1 MRARAPGLIRW
12 TSLFSAALAVLVL
25 AGCDCGGPLPT
36 GCNTSADCS
45 SGARCV
51 DRVCVAVQ
59 DTGSVDASRT
69 TVDAARDDAGSDAA
83 RPCESMTVCGSP
95 PSCCDVG
102 EECALGACLPACAG
116 GVRCGADLS
125 TCCGAEQA
133 CVSGACT
140 DLGVPCVDSFD
151 CPIGAFCEPLLGRCL
166 PQFEPVTCAID
177 PVFGPFE
184 ARVEWSAETATDAP
198 ECMHGISAPVVVDL
212 TGDGRSEVIAS
223 FACDD
228 DWQHGVLRAYG
239 GDGTPLWSVTSTSER
254 VNGRTGIAA
263 ADLDGDGRAEIVA
276 VLRPTL
282 GDRPVAFD
290 HDGTVLWRATQEDG
304 TTPLEVSFQNGAPTI
319 ADLDADGTPEVI
331 FGAVVVNGR
340 TGVRL
345 WQRDGGGA
353 EGTNSGYVG
362 GIAAVADLDGD
373 RVPEIVTGRR
383 AYRRDGT
390 AFWTSMAPDG
400 YPAIAQLDEDVPPEV
415 VLVASGSIYFL
426 DGLTGAIEWGPIAQ
440 PGGGR
445 GGPPT
450 VADFD
455 GDGRPEIG
463 VAGAASYSVY
473 DREEPDGVLWSR
485 TTQDVSSNA
494 TGSSVFDFEGDGAAE
509 VVYGDECNMRV
520 YRGSD
525 GEVLLQIPST
535 SATIHEYPLV
545 ADVDADGNSEIVI
558 VANDRTASLR
568 TQCRTGDPSWDGA
581 RRGVFVYGHRRDP
594 WMRTRRVWGQHTY
607 HVTDLLS
614 NGSVPTVEVDNWST
628 PGLNNYRQNVQGEGV
643 YNAPDLR
650 VIALEVL
657 LDGCPASVRLRA
669 RVSNEG
675 NLGAP
680 SSVPVAFY
688 AGSASMR
695 GALLGVGR
703 TTRPL
708 LPGQSEVVELADVS
722 LAGEPPYAFV
732 AYVDDDGAGGSV
744 VLECDEDDNAGGI
757 GDLDCDILL

>member
-1 MRARAPGLIRW
+1 MEPLRPAL
-12 TSLFSAALAVLVL
+12 TSRVVTLALAIAGLAA
-25 AGCDCGGPLPT
+25 AGCDCGAPPPT
-36 GCNTSADCS
+36 GCDTSSDCT
-45 SGARCV
+45 GGLRCV
-51 DRVCVAVQ
+51 DHTCVPREDGGAA
-59 DTGSVDASRT
+59 DTASPPIDAP
-69 TVDAARDDAGSDAA
+69 RDDVGSDAG

-95 PSCCDVG
+95 PVCCAVG
-102 EECALGACLPACAG
+102 EECALGACLPACAS
-116 GVRCGADLS
+116 GVRCGAELT

-140 DLGVPCVDSFD
+140 DLGDRCVDSFD

-177 PVFGPFE
+177 PVFGPFD
-184 ARVEWSAETATDAP
+184 ARVEWSAETATDTP

-212 TGDGRSEVIAS
+212 TGDGRSEIVAN

-239 GDGTPLWSVTSTSER
+239 GDGTPLWSLTSAGER
-254 VNGRTGIAA
+254 LNGRTGIAA

-282 GDRPVAFD
+282 GSRPIAVD

-304 TTPLEVSFQNGAPTI
+304 TTPLMVAFDNGAPTI
-319 ADLDADGTPEVI
+319 ADLDADGAPEVI
-331 FGAVVVNGR
+331 LGAVVLDGR
-340 TGVRL
+340 TGVRE
-345 WQRDGGGA
+345 WQRDTGGG
-353 EGTNSGYVG
+353 EGTNSGYGG

-373 RVPEIVTGRR
+373 HVPEIVTGHR
-383 AYRRDGT
+383 AYHRDGT
-390 AFWTSMAPDG
+390 AYWTSTAPDG
-400 YPAIAQLDEDVPPEV
+400 YPAIAQLDADVQPEV
-415 VLVASGSIYFL
+415 VLVASGSIYVL
-426 DGLTGAIEWGPIAQ
+426 DGLSGTIEWGPIAQ

-473 DREEPDGVLWSR
+473 DRDDPDGVLWSR

-509 VVYGDECNMRV
+509 VVYGDECYMRV

-558 VANDRTASLR
+558 VANDRVPSLH
-568 TQCRTGDPSWDGA
+568 TQCLSGDASWDGA
-581 RRGVFVYGHRRDP
+581 RRGLFVYGDVRDQ

-614 NGSVPTVEVDNWST
+614 NGAVPSVEVDNWST

-643 YNAPDLR
+643 YNAPDLT

-680 SSVPVAFY
+680 SGIPVAFY
-688 AGSASMR
+688 TGSASMR
-695 GALLGVGR
+695 GTLLGVGH
-703 TTRPL
+703 TTIPL
-708 LPGQSEVVELADVS
+708 LPGQSEVVELASVA

-732 AYVDDDGAGGSV
+732 AFADDDGAGGGV
-744 VLECDEDDNAGGI
+744 VIECDEGDNAGGI
-757 GDLDCDILL
+757 GDLDCDILF